1 MHTSLMLL
9 NHALTAATSSGS
21 KKGSSFLPFLLLIG
35 LFGVAYFIF
44 LRPARNRQRAAV
56 QARRQVEVGDEV
68 TTTAGLIATVVAV
81 DDDMLT
87 LEVAPGVHCRYL
99 PAAVLRVNG
108 LDDAE
113 PDEESDESAD
123 ASSHEVIDAT
133 DASSHEVID
142 QPATTIDQPTT
153 TVDEPPTVVDEPTI
167 KPTDSTNGTTE
178 TPDETPPR

>member
-1 MHTSLMLL
+1 VHTSLTLL
-9 NHALTAATSSGS
+9 NHALNAATSSGS
-21 KKGSSFLPFLLLIG
+21 KKGGSSFLPFVLLIG

-68 TTTAGLIATVVAV
+68 TTTSGLIANVVAV
-81 DDDMLT
+81 DDEMLT
-87 LEVAPGVHCRYL
+87 LEIAPGVHCRYL

-113 PDEESDESAD
+113 PDEDLAEPTS
-123 ASSHEVIDAT
+123 

-142 QPATTIDQPTT
+142 QPTTTVDQPTT
-153 TVDEPPTVVDEPTI
+153 TVDEPPTVVEEPTI

-178 TPDETPPR
+178 TPDDTPPR